1 MARITESKPLGRT
14 GLSCTATGFGTS
26 PIGNLFRAVS
36 DEEAV
41 GMIDCAWDAG
51 IRIFDTSPA
60 YGNGLSELRCGHALR
75 KRPRDDYLLCT
86 KVGRLLKP
94 TREPFDAGR
103 CVDVPPLELVLDYG
117 YDAAIRSIEDSLQ
130 RMGTSHVDIA
140 LIHDV
145 DTPNFG
151 PEMQKVHF
159 RTAMDG
165 AYRALMDLK
174 SQGVITAVGL
184 GVNEWQVCYDALA
197 EADLDCFLLA
207 GRYTLLE
214 QEPLEQFLPLCEQR
228 GVSLLVGGAFNGG
241 ILATGP
247 GPEAKYNYKPA
258 PPEIQDRA
266 TQLSDI
272 CARHGVPL
280 AAAALQFPLGHP
292 AVASVLLGTRT
303 VAQLHENLRLM
314 ETEIPAALWQ
324 ELKNPGLLRPDAPVP
339 AARGGFGPGTT

>member
-1 MARITESKPLGRT
+1 MARITERKPLGRT
-14 GLSCTATGFGTS
+14 GLSCTIAGFGTS
-26 PIGNLFRAVS
+26 PIGNLFHAVS
-36 DEEAV
+36 DEAAF
-41 GMIDCAWDAG
+41 GMIGCAWEAG
-51 IRIFDTSPA
+51 IRVFDTSPA

-75 KRPRDDYLLCT
+75 KRPRDEYLLCT

-94 TREPFDAGR
+94 TRRPFDSGR

-159 RTAMDG
+159 RTAMEG

-174 SQGVITAVGL
+174 SEGVIAAVGL
-184 GVNEWQVCYDALA
+184 GVNEWQVCCDALSV
-197 EADLDCFLLA
+197 ADLDCFLLA

-214 QEPLEQFLPLCEQR
+214 QEPLDRLLPLCAER
-228 GVSLLVGGAFNGG
+228 GVSLLIGGVFNGG

-247 GPEAKYNYKPA
+247 GPGAKYNYKPA
-258 PPEIQDRA
+258 PSEIQHRTA
-266 TQLSDI
+266 RLGEV

-280 AAAALQFPLGHP
+280 PAAALQFPLGHS

-303 VAQLHENLRLM
+303 VAQLRENLRFM
-314 ETEIPAALWQ
+314 ETGIPAALWQ
-324 ELKNPGLLRPDAPVP
+324 ELKHEGLLRPDAPVP
-339 AARGGFGPGTT
+339 SAQGGSGPT